1 MQKRSDNNADDSED
15 ITSLRATRSQN
26 IQYQYPPGLPTFDQ
40 QFTGQYPPVQNGQN
54 TNFSTGI
61 INPGHPAGAHVHVY
75 SSYPENPTAQQHYAL
90 QHQHP
95 MQQPPPQQMYYPP
108 QFPQQQQQQNHSLS
122 DVNAAI
128 QLTSALI
135 NQITA
140 NNNASYVPQIMVQP
154 NTAAQNQNTANLI
167 NNQAPPRRTI
177 NFDGIHGPY
186 SHLVQAG
193 NNGTVRSRE
202 VISLLD
208 CNEDTSQMEEETV
221 AAASEQKVK
230 RRTSNNPKRQ
240 KQPKIES
247 SVHNQAVPVFKRKEP
262 PEMLDAELKLP
273 SKPTKKRRQS
283 NGKQQK
289 QQKTVQLPMNI
300 NNNMMQQPMIQNQ
313 SSMQM
318 PLINNMMQQ
327 PETRNH
333 PSMQTHMNNKMMRQ
347 PIVHP
352 QKMGQSMD
360 QQTMQLGQRQG
371 MGGTCG
377 IQPTSSAEQYIH
389 PNDPVFYDQGF
400 GSKSEPEHDA
410 LPTKGQP
417 SKPAAETRSKPDCVD
432 LDSTTDKSLNVSVV
446 VPEDEHLVT
455 PYITTLMRQYKRC
468 TLTNRTSY
476 NTGTRL
482 GFPGLECIHCTGPDS
497 QQFFYNN
504 TKSMSGNLGRFGD
517 HLLTCSGAP
526 DALKKSIEELKE
538 EHKTLPCQSRKSF
551 FDGILNRL
559 LRDYNKDDVG
569 GDSKNKLLQ
578 KDGNKNGVCGGNK
591 NGKRQAKPARTSAA
605 QKASVDKK
613 DKPLAPAKDEH
624 MVNAFVFFVVNQYK
638 RCTVDAKQRSHYD
651 VGFPGLE
658 CIHCTGHRRFFSR
671 DAQSTRKNCSQ
682 LSNHLSECSGASDTV
697 KETLSKLQDARHK
710 KSPNAESFFNNIWIR
725 LQGDSCFNEQ
735 NANVKKQVKPAQ
747 KATADPSKTSVVIAE
762 DRQLINEFTFALL
775 SQYRR
780 CKLDLLTK
788 GVKSSQTRF
797 DHGHPGLECIHCA
810 GPKSRKFFYG
820 GSHLLQK
827 NFAHLYKHFSECK
840 SAPATLKESLAK
852 LKNEN
857 HRSNQQDRVSFFNAV
872 WARLQH
878 ECDAESD
885 KKKSSIKPK
894 TNKKTGEQQNLKRAN
909 GKPCNVCR
917 SRKVR
922 CDDKQWYC
930 LYNVGSTVTDKD
942 ADRHEAVSKRQPK
955 EKKPRKVRLSET
967 PAAEDSFLCKVISQD
982 STQIDYPHAPMGQL
996 WLDKS
1001 FAGNRSHSDLSD
1013 EASIDIHA
1021 GGTLIGRR
1029 YVWDEGYFV
1038 DQHHDVDNKPSRKI
1052 GPILRGC
1059 TCGADHSYTMGASME
1074 SNSKGMKGRRS
1085 ERSGGSMRTS
1095 TVLSK
1100 LADGTLSPHTL
1111 IYPDEYTMGPELRFQ
1126 KNLQAEKNV
1135 QPFSIRVS
1143 PDALFLGDLHAHLSD
1158 SEIIGFLGG
1167 HYSPS
1172 EKCIYIQ
1179 AAFPCKA
1186 TDRVD
1191 AGDTDVEMDPV
1202 SQIYAREAISNH
1214 GLSVVG
1220 WYHSHP
1226 TFQPNPSVTDIENQA
1241 SYQQLFQGDNEADNN
1256 EEDDDDAS
1264 TSTTASPFVGLIIG
1278 TYDGQNPTSESVMR
1292 WFHVISKKTDGKD
1305 VNYPMQLKTTHRH
1318 FRVLDDELRP
1328 AMTSQGAIIRQGLES
1343 KYLSCPITKRSQPSQ
1358 IEVSGLGGNTHSAI
1372 LSDKV
1377 AEQQT
1382 QKKQSDNGQHVRV
1395 QSSSSS
1401 AKNDKDHNVSIMGSD
1416 RPALLLSE
1424 SLFEQPWH
1432 GNETIRWKF
1441 KSAIPLYFTTTERE
1455 ILQMD
1460 TDIIPN
1466 DVLAGIIW
1474 FAVEREQ
1481 TNPATQ
1487 AGSLLPASVSPSSRA
1502 ILELLLRLS
1511 FTGSDD
1517 MQRKLYEII
1526 HSLEGSESEIDNSS
1540 DEMRFNDIDAVIT
1553 HKVDAVLSHYYS
1565 SKQKKINPFKSWSG
1579 AGDKGKNI
1587 DTEID
1592 EAGNSSS
1599 TSNPDAQFSWA
1610 HYYMTEVLHMSY
1622 DVVGN
1627 RKVYRGGSK
1636 MKRGQKIAACLLKWA
1651 RHMQLRPDFESIM
1664 RHNSCNEGDLQFD
1677 SETSIQQ
1684 FEPIKNGYIFVVA
1697 EVMRLLAARWS
1708 EAAEKTKVAKKK
1720 EHKRIY
1726 I

>member
-40 QFTGQYPPVQNGQN
+40 QFTGQYPPVQNGQTN
-54 TNFSTGI
+54 NFSTGI
-61 INPGHPAGAHVHVY
+61 LNPGHPAGAPVHVY

-90 QHQHP
+90 QHQHH

-108 QFPQQQQQQNHSLS
+108 QFPQQQQQQNHSLN

-140 NNNASYVPQIMVQP
+140 TNNASYVPQIMVQPQP

-167 NNQAPPRRTI
+167 NNQAPQRTI

-186 SHLVQAG
+186 SQLVQAG

-208 CNEDTSQMEEETV
+208 CNEDTEEEKV
-221 AAASEQKVK
+221 VAASEQKVK
-230 RRTSNNPKRQ
+230 RRQSNKPKRQ

-289 QQKTVQLPMNI
+289 QKTVQIPMNV
-300 NNNMMQQPMIQNQ
+300 NNHMMQQPMIQNQ

-347 PIVHP
+347 PMIVHP
-352 QKMGQSMD
+352 QKVGQSMD

-377 IQPTSSAEQYIH
+377 IQPTSAEQRVHIDGIH
-389 PNDPVFYDQGF
+389 PNDPGYDQGF
-400 GSKSEPEHDA
+400 GSKTELAHDS
-410 LPTKGQP
+410 LPKGQP
-417 SKPAAETRSKPDCVD
+417 SKPAAKTRSKLDGVD

-455 PYITTLMRQYKRC
+455 PYIVTLMRQYKRC
-468 TLTNRTSY
+468 TLTNRTRY

-482 GFPGLECIHCTGPDS
+482 GYPGLECIHCTGPDS

-578 KDGNKNGVCGGNK
+578 KDGNKNGVCGSNK
-591 NGKRQAKPARTSAA
+591 NGKKQAKPARTSAA

-658 CIHCTGHRRFFSR
+658 CIHCTGHRRFFYR

-682 LSNHLSECSGASDTV
+682 LSNHLSECSGASDTI

-747 KATADPSKTSVVIAE
+747 KATADPRKTSVVIAE
-762 DRQLINEFTFALL
+762 DRQLINEFTFALM

-788 GVKSSQTRF
+788 GVGGSQTRF

-840 SAPATLKESLAK
+840 SAPATLKKSLAK

-857 HRSNQQDRVSFFNAV
+857 QRLNELDRVSFFNAV

-878 ECDAESD
+878 ECDAESG

-894 TNKKTGEQQNLKRAN
+894 ANKKTGEPQNSKRATN
-909 GKPCNVCR
+909 GKPCHVCR
-917 SRKVR
+917 TRNVK
-922 CDDKQWYC
+922 CDGKQWNC
-930 LYNVGSTVTDKD
+930 LYNVGSMVTDKGVD
-942 ADRHEAVSKRQPK
+942 IDRHEAVSKRQPK

-1013 EASIDIHA
+1013 EVSIDIHA

-1059 TCGADHSYTMGASME
+1059 TCGADHSYAMGAIME
-1074 SNSKGMKGRRS
+1074 SNSEGMKGRRS

-1126 KNLQAEKNV
+1126 KNLLAEKNV

-1202 SQIYAREAISNH
+1202 GQIYAREAISNH

-1241 SYQQLFQGDNEADNN
+1241 SYQQLFQGDNEAENN

-1328 AMTSQGAIIRQGLES
+1328 AMTSQGAIIRQCLES

-1358 IEVSGLGGNTHSAI
+1358 IEVSGLGGNTHSAT

-1382 QKKQSDNGQHVRV
+1382 QKKLSDNGQHVRV

-1401 AKNDKDHNVSIMGSD
+1401 AKNDKDHNVSITGSD

-1424 SLFEQPWH
+1424 SLFEQPWR

-1441 KSAIPLYFTTTERE
+1441 KSAIPLYFTTTEKE

-1526 HSLEGSESEIDNSS
+1526 HSLESESEIDNSS

-1599 TSNPDAQFSWA
+1599 TTSPDAQFSWA

-1684 FEPIKNGYIFVVA
+1684 VEPIKNGYIFVVA

-1708 EAAEKTKVAKKK
+1708 EVAENP
-1720 EHKRIY
+1720 RQRRRR
-1726 I
+1726 